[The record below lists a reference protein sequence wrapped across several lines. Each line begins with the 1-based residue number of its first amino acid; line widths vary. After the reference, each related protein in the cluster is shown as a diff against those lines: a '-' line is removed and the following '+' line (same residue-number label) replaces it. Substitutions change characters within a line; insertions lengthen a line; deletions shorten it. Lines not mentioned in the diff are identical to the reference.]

1 MKKNL
6 LLLSAIVLCLALVAC
21 SDSKQSAKSVA
32 QEWCDLNGKVAKA
45 ADGPDKDA
53 AKATLKNWEDKM
65 EAKYKG
71 DEAFK
76 KEMEKEVEK
85 CEEGSEGR

>member
-1 MKKNL
+1 MY
-6 LLLSAIVLCLALVAC
+6 
-21 SDSKQSAKSVA
+21 
-32 QEWCDLNGKVAKA
+32 KA

-76 KEMEKEVEK
+76 KEMEKEAEK
-85 CEEGSEGR
+85 CEAASEGR

>member
-6 LLLSAIVLCLALVAC
+6 LLLSVVVLCLSLGAC

-32 QEWCDLNGKVAKA
+32 QEWCDLNGKVYKA
-45 ADGPDKDA
+45 AEGPDKEA
-53 AKATLKNWEDKM
+53 AKANLEKWQDKM

-76 KEMEKEVEK
+76 KEMEKEAEK
-85 CEEGSEGR
+85 CEAASEGK